1 MIAADKG
8 RWPVLLS
15 YGFRPFFLLASIFA
29 GLSVPAWLCAYW
41 GEITI
46 GGLFQPRDWHVHEM
60 IFGYVPGVVAGF
72 LLTAI
77 PNWTGRLPVRGAPL
91 FVLVSAWVAGRVA
104 VLFSAWLGWVPT
116 MLIDL
121 LFLALV
127 LAVALREIVAGSN
140 WRNLRV
146 VALVGLLGLG
156 NGLFHV
162 EVHLYG
168 VADLASR
175 LGVAAAVLLISLIG
189 GRIIPS
195 FTRNWLMRHDPGA
208 RLPAAF
214 GRFDMAVVAASAVAL
229 VLWIAIPDSVFAGAA
244 LAAVGAAHLAR
255 LARWA
260 GERTFADPLVL
271 ILHVGYAF
279 VPAGFLLTGA
289 ASFGLV
295 PAATGMHAWAA
306 AIATMTLAVMTR
318 ASLGH
323 TGRPLHA
330 GTATTAVYAAV
341 IVAGLA
347 RIGAAGVPDW
357 SALLLPVSGIAW
369 VAAFLGFAVAF
380 APVLCRPARTAG

>member
-1 MIAADKG
+1 
-8 RWPVLLS
+8 
-15 YGFRPFFLLASIFA
+15 
-29 GLSVPAWLCAYW
+29 
-41 GEITI
+41 
-46 GGLFQPRDWHVHEM
+46 M

-91 FVLVSAWVAGRVA
+91 FVLVSVWVAGRVA

-295 PAATGMHAWAA
+295 PSATGMHAWAA

>member
-229 VLWIAIPDSVFAGAA
+229 VLWIAIPDSVSAGAA

>member
-195 FTRNWLMRHDPGA
+195 FTRNWLVRHDPGA

-229 VLWIAIPDSVFAGAA
+229 VLWIAIPDSVSAGAA

>member
-29 GLSVPAWLCAYW
+29 GLSIPVWLCAYW

-46 GGLFQPRDWHVHEM
+46 GGLFQSRDWHVHEM

-91 FVLVSAWVAGRVA
+91 LVLVSAWVAGRLA
-104 VLFSAWLGWVPT
+104 VLLSAWLGWIPT

-127 LAVALREIVAGSN
+127 LAVAMREIVAGSN

-175 LGVAAAVLLISLIG
+175 LGIAAAVLLISLIG

-214 GRFDMAVVAASAVAL
+214 GRFDMAVVAASAASL
-229 VLWIAIPDSVFAGAA
+229 VLWIAIPDSAFAGPA
-244 LAAVGAAHLAR
+244 LAVVGAAHLAR

-341 IVAGLA
+341 VVAGLA

-380 APVLCRPARTAG
+380 FPVLCLPSKSAN

>member
-140 WRNLRV
+140 WRTLRV

-229 VLWIAIPDSVFAGAA
+229 VLWIAIPDSVSAGAA